1 MILLSF
7 LFGKYIGNL
16 LIDSPKYLN
25 WLCMKLFSKQLITP
39 MSQYKYQKNK
49 NLPTW
54 KLKIHTFF
62 TTKKCQVAQ
71 FEVIIYIYWLW
82 RKNWEVGGWSGVG
95 FNTVYKEESYNFSI
109 LTAAFTT
116 WKWNN
121 LYQIILG
128 VKNQCDK
135 MHRGRQLKKYIPK
148 LFKKIPNVYCRSELD
163 NIFRGKMSLEWV
175 DLV

>member
-71 FEVIIYIYWLW
+71 FEVIIYIYIYIDCGQKIGRW
-82 RKNWEVGGWSGVG
+82 VGGRGLALTRFIKKKAIISL
-95 FNTVYKEESYNFSI
+95 FSPPH
-109 LTAAFTT
+109 LPPENETT
-116 WKWNN
+116 F
-121 LYQIILG
+121 I
-128 VKNQCDK
+128 
-135 MHRGRQLKKYIPK
+135 R
-148 LFKKIPNVYCRSELD
+148 
-163 NIFRGKMSLEWV
+163 
-175 DLV
+175 